1 MEIEYYCRARQHRL
15 ILFKCSLDCSSS
27 RPQFSQQSSQGSSH
41 ILLQPL
47 LHSGPTPTCL
57 SIGGKHP
64 RHHLVLRWVRV
75 VVTGRLSAG
84 ALLPWWLPHISPI
97 HACARPVTACNYT
110 VIQNSEPLC
119 STFSCHTNSMV
130 VERPTSH
137 MSRITRSKVA
147 PSLHVLADKGLG
159 VNHYR
164 DNHYQWPPL
173 PYDTH
178 YQCQSLPDDNYYHW
192 RPLPTTTTK
201 FHLAKKSLPATTT
214 TWQQLPYDD
223 QYHMTTIT
231 IWLPPPYYQNYY
243 ISFNH
248 MLFAKMY
255 VWKLKLLNFSLVLRN
270 IKIWPDGI
278 KYICNGELLYTYF
291 LWRLNLTLP
300 QLTEHQAS
308 IE

>member
-1 MEIEYYCRARQHRL
+1 MTTWI
-15 ILFKCSLDCSSS
+15 I
-27 RPQFSQQSSQGSSH
+27 
-41 ILLQPL
+41 
-47 LHSGPTPTCL
+47 
-57 SIGGKHP
+57 
-64 RHHLVLRWVRV
+64 
-75 VVTGRLSAG
+75 
-84 ALLPWWLPHISPI
+84 
-97 HACARPVTACNYT
+97 
-110 VIQNSEPLC
+110 
-119 STFSCHTNSMV
+119 
-130 VERPTSH
+130 
-137 MSRITRSKVA
+137 
-147 PSLHVLADKGLG
+147 GLG

-214 TWQQLPYDD
+214 TWQQLSNDD

>member
-1 MEIEYYCRARQHRL
+1 MKNKNQSPGGRSLWGQMVPGAWVPPGAGGRGAVCQERGGDCLLYDVRL
-15 ILFKCSLDCSSS
+15 
-27 RPQFSQQSSQGSSH
+27 R
-41 ILLQPL
+41 
-47 LHSGPTPTCL
+47 
-57 SIGGKHP
+57 
-64 RHHLVLRWVRV
+64 
-75 VVTGRLSAG
+75 
-84 ALLPWWLPHISPI
+84 
-97 HACARPVTACNYT
+97 
-110 VIQNSEPLC
+110 
-119 STFSCHTNSMV
+119 
-130 VERPTSH
+130 
-137 MSRITRSKVA
+137 
-147 PSLHVLADKGLG
+147 LG
-159 VNHYR
+159 VNHYQ

>member
-1 MEIEYYCRARQHRL
+1 MFGLQL
-15 ILFKCSLDCSSS
+15 VSIL
-27 RPQFSQQSSQGSSH
+27 
-41 ILLQPL
+41 
-47 LHSGPTPTCL
+47 
-57 SIGGKHP
+57 
-64 RHHLVLRWVRV
+64 
-75 VVTGRLSAG
+75 
-84 ALLPWWLPHISPI
+84 
-97 HACARPVTACNYT
+97 
-110 VIQNSEPLC
+110 
-119 STFSCHTNSMV
+119 
-130 VERPTSH
+130 
-137 MSRITRSKVA
+137 TR
-147 PSLHVLADKGLG
+147 LG